1 MRCPETGRG
10 KLDQVLEQSTR
21 VDDFCD
27 IGFGSCALDE
37 SDEEMGNLAEK
48 PPPGGGVGC
57 CERRWIA
64 GSEGSDEKVGRGSD
78 LDICIGREFIG
89 GGDPGVGELRVEVGE
104 EVSEARGSQGELGQ
118 AVNHNI
124 ALESVSYFGVC
135 RAQTG
140 SDLDCRQNFAC
151 IFIERGGAGPVDVL
165 REVVVF
171 VQKGDATRSV
181 NITVQRTDK
190 EMAYSVLSRAD
201 KSEPTASEEFPN
213 SCASSCEDEG
223 ELQEVFLSQRIKG
236 VAVSLTSSPPASR
249 VPSR

>member
-1 MRCPETGRG
+1 
-10 KLDQVLEQSTR
+10 

-27 IGFGSCALDE
+27 IGFGSCPLDE

-57 CERRWIA
+57 CERHWIA
-64 GSEGSDEKVGRGSD
+64 GSEGNGEKVGRGSD
-78 LDICIGREFIG
+78 LDICAEFIRRRS
-89 GGDPGVGELRVEVGE
+89 PGVGELRVEVGE
-104 EVSEARGSQGELGQ
+104 EASEARGSQGELGQ

-151 IFIERGGAGPVDVL
+151 VCIERGGVGPVDVL
-165 REVVVF
+165 RELVVF

-181 NITVQRTDK
+181 NITVQRTDR

-201 KSEPTASEEFPN
+201 KSASVGLG
-213 SCASSCEDEG
+213 A
-223 ELQEVFLSQRIKG
+223 
-236 VAVSLTSSPPASR
+236 
-249 VPSR
+249 